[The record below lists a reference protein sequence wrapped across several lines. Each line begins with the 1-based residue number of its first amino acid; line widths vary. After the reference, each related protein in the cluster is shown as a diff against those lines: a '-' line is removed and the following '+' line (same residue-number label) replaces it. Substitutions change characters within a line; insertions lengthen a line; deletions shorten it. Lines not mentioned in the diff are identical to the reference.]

1 MREIFF
7 LFVKCFTNKYFTTNV
22 RASRKEYFS
31 FILFSTLLDV
41 ITGFLFIIND
51 QKMNWF
57 IGTLVFITILFRL
70 YSFIPSITLTIR
82 RLHDLNLSGWWF
94 FMFTLSVILVIYFIP
109 QNTISTVILCIL
121 TIVVILITF
130 KKGTPTTNK
139 YGEPP
144 TD

>member
-1 MREIFF
+1 MREMFF
-7 LFVKCFTNKYFTTNV
+7 LFVKCFTKKYFKTNV

-94 FMFTLSVILVIYFIP
+94 FMLTLIVILVIYFIP

-144 TD
+144 TE

>member
-1 MREIFF
+1 MIKMFS
-7 LFVKCFTNKYFTTNV
+7 LFVKCFTEKYFKTNV

-57 IGTLVFITILFRL
+57 TGLLVFITILFTL
-70 YSFIPSITLTIR
+70 YSFIPSITLSIR

-94 FMFTLSVILVIYFIP
+94 FMLTLIGVLVISFIP
-109 QNTISTVILCIL
+109 QNTISTAVLCVLI
-121 TIVVILITF
+121 IVAILIIF
-130 KKGTPTTNK
+130 KKGTPGSNK
-139 YGEPP
+139 YDEPP

>member
-1 MREIFF
+1 MFKLF
-7 LFVKCFTNKYFTTNV
+7 LEAITKKYFKTNI

-31 FILFSTLLDV
+31 FILFSTLLTE
-41 ITGFLFIIND
+41 IAGFIFIIND

-57 IGTLVFITILFRL
+57 IGSLVFISILFTL

-82 RLHDLNLSGWWF
+82 RLHDLNLSGWWCF
-94 FMFTLSVILVIYFIP
+94 ILTLIGVLVISFIP
-109 QNTISTVILCIL
+109 QNIISTAILCVLI
-121 TIVVILITF
+121 IVAILIIF

-144 TD
+144 TN

>member
-1 MREIFF
+1 MIKIFS
-7 LFVKCFTNKYFTTNV
+7 LFVKCFTEKYFKTNV

-31 FILFSTLLDV
+31 FILFSTLLSE
-41 ITGFLFIIND
+41 IAGFIFIIND

-57 IGTLVFITILFRL
+57 TGLLVFITILFTL
-70 YSFIPSITLTIR
+70 YSFIPSITLSIR

-94 FMFTLSVILVIYFIP
+94 FMLTLIGVLVISFIP
-109 QNTISTVILCIL
+109 QNTISTAVLCVLI
-121 TIVVILITF
+121 IVAILIIF
-130 KKGTPTTNK
+130 KKGTPGSNK